1 MNTVK
6 RDLQPLSFLVGR
18 VYYNYVALLTQ
29 HLKETGLDEHLL
41 PGMGGIL
48 FVLFEE
54 DNLNFRE
61 VTRRAGI
68 AASTLTGMV
77 RRMEQAGLLTR
88 EADEEDRR
96 SFRLRLTR
104 RANALRERCFAVSDQ
119 LEAELNAGI
128 PTAQQQLLRRLMTQ
142 VSGNIQSRLRA
153 MKSMHKESV

>member
-153 MKSMHKESV
+153 MKSMQKESV